1 MSGIAP
7 GQLPWALGGAVVGAC
22 AFLPLVAVVLPVLA
36 RKAAADMARGVL
48 ALAVSFVILVAA
60 FFLVYFLAPANV
72 LVFALGMVFGFILVW
87 IILAVGV
94 IMQR

>member
-1 MSGIAP
+1 MSGLAP
-7 GQLPWALGGAVVGAC
+7 RQLPWALAGLVVGAL

-36 RKAAADMARGVL
+36 RRAPADMAHGVL
-48 ALAVSFVILVAA
+48 AIALSFVVLVAA
-60 FFLVYFLAPANV
+60 FFLIYFLAPANV